1 MAGQAGLVGPGG
13 LAGGRRTAAAWAVT
27 AWVTT
32 SAAFTAGTASAQ
44 PAAALPALV
53 RSSCADCHSFQ
64 AGGPN
69 GQGPNLHGLIGRE
82 AGKARGFAYSA
93 GFRKALA
100 GKVWTR
106 ELLDAWLTDTQ
117 QVAPDTLMTYFMDD
131 AALRAEIVD
140 FMVGTAAK

>member
-1 MAGQAGLVGPGG
+1 MRGGALKTG
-13 LAGGRRTAAAWAVT
+13 LASARRAAAHAAWLGAATLALTAGAAWAPPV
-27 AWVTT
+27 
-32 SAAFTAGTASAQ
+32 
-44 PAAALPALV
+44 PALPPLV
-53 RSSCADCHSFQ
+53 KSSCGDCHSFQ

-131 AALRAEIVD
+131 AALRAQIVD
-140 FMVGTAAK
+140 FMAGAAAK

>member
-1 MAGQAGLVGPGG
+1 MFISSNAILLPIAQGYPSGSDGP
-13 LAGGRRTAAAWAVT
+13 
-27 AWVTT
+27 
-32 SAAFTAGTASAQ
+32 
-44 PAAALPALV
+44 
-53 RSSCADCHSFQ
+53 
-64 AGGPN
+64 GPN